1 VSSAPLRLIQSNK
14 SHIIGIKTNFQ
25 IPTNNSK
32 LNMNINLQIE
42 KLILEGIELSPQRRQ
57 LQAAVETELSRL
69 CTENGLPPSLQNG
82 GTIPKMPANLNI
94 TNNSN
99 PSLMGEQIAQSIY
112 GGLSQ

>member
-1 VSSAPLRLIQSNK
+1 
-14 SHIIGIKTNFQ
+14 
-25 IPTNNSK
+25 
-32 LNMNINLQIE
+32 MNINLQIE
-42 KLILEGIELSPQRRQ
+42 KLILEGVDLSPRQRRQ

-69 CTENGLPPSLQNG
+69 CTENGIPHSLQNSS
-82 GTIPKMPANLNI
+82 TIPKMPANLNI